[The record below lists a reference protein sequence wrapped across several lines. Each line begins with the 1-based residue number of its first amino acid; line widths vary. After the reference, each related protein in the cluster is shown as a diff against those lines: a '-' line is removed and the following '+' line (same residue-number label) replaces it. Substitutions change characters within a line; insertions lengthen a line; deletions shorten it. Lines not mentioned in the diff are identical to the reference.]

1 MALFKRNI
9 TVKSQVPL
17 PVFICD
23 ISMYYH
29 MIIPVYDVLSHI
41 WLNKSLI
48 MALHLHCSISYYY
61 RIVNLEI
68 NICFTEMNCRMTV
81 YAYFCGFQK
90 ENATEMVWE
99 SMYYSEH
106 IG

>member
-1 MALFKRNI
+1 
-9 TVKSQVPL
+9 
-17 PVFICD
+17 
-23 ISMYYH
+23 
-29 MIIPVYDVLSHI
+29 
-41 WLNKSLI
+41 